1 MPRVFFPL
9 LFSLLLTTFPFFVLL
24 YLFVKGLDLFD
35 FVVATH
41 EDART
46 VVNVFRNDFEKTL
59 HLAIDSLAAS

>member
-1 MPRVFFPL
+1 
-9 LFSLLLTTFPFFVLL
+9 
-24 YLFVKGLDLFD
+24 VKGLDLFD